1 MTTQTKT
8 VVSIQGTAFL
18 INGEA
23 THKDKTWNGHTL
35 EGLLFNSR
43 MVQALTEDENPS
55 TRGVWMYPDG
65 KDFTAER
72 NNDEFVS
79 ALADY
84 RAHGLDAVGINLQA
98 GSPQGY
104 SNVQPWI
111 ITAFNAD
118 GSLKQSWLDRLD
130 KVISEADRLGMVVIL
145 GLFYWKQ
152 TRIFENEEAVKRAV
166 ENVVDWLAERGARN
180 VLLEIG
186 NEVDLPF
193 FQPIIGVDRCH
204 ELIQLAQKH
213 SEGRFDTPSRR
224 LLVSTS
230 IARPTPVPA
239 PIMQCADFL
248 LLHGNGTHHPDSVR
262 VMVRANRAQPAY
274 RDVPVMINED
284 DHFDFDQPDN
294 NFAAAIGDHVSW
306 GYFDYRMNREQ
317 FEDGFQSLPVDWTIN
332 SSRKKAF
339 FGYLKAITGG
349 AS

>member
-1 MTTQTKT
+1 MPRATNT
-8 VVSIQGTAFL
+8 VISIDGTNFV
-18 INGEA
+18 INGQV
-23 THKDKTWNGHTL
+23 THKGRSWNGHSI

-65 KDFTAER
+65 EDFTARR
-72 NNDEFVS
+72 NNDEF
-79 ALADY
+79 LAAMPDY

-111 ITAFNAD
+111 ITAFNPD
-118 GSLKQSWLDRLD
+118 GGLKQPWMDRLD
-130 KVISEADRLGMVVIL
+130 KVITEADRLGMVVIL

-152 TRIFENEEAVKRAV
+152 TRIFKDEDSVRRAV
-166 ENVVDWLAERGARN
+166 ENVVDWLAERGVRN

-193 FQPIIGVDRCH
+193 FQPIIGAERGH
-204 ELIQLAQKH
+204 ELIELAQKR

-230 IARPTPVPA
+230 LAYPRPVGA
-239 PIMQCADFL
+239 NIMKAADFL

-262 VMVRANRAQPAY
+262 VMIRANRAQPHY
-274 RDVPVMINED
+274 RDMPVMINED
-284 DHFDFDQPDN
+284 DHFDFDQADN

-306 GYFDYRMNREQ
+306 GYFDYRMNRERY
-317 FEDGFQSLPVDWTIN
+317 EDGFQSLPVDWTIN
-332 SSRKKAF
+332 SPRKKAF
-339 FGYLKAITGG
+339 FGYLKTITGG
-349 AS
+349 AP